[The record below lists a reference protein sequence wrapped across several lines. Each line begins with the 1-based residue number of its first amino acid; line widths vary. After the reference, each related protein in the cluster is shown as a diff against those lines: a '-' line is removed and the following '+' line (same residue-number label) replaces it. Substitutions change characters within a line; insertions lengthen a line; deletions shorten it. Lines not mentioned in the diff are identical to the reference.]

1 MFALCA
7 LFVSVAIL
15 WLETPPRLT
24 DFAASHPH
32 SGGEAA
38 GGGGGG
44 GDRGRGEGEG
54 PWGSLKEAMVAGR
67 GHGTGADTLG
77 VTRGVNPDD

>member
-1 MFALCA
+1 MLVYAVEVQTGTV
-7 LFVSVAIL
+7 FV
-15 WLETPPRLT
+15 
-24 DFAASHPH
+24 
-32 SGGEAA
+32 

-67 GHGTGADTLG
+67 GHGTGADTMG
-77 VTRGVNPDD
+77 VTRGVKPDD